1 MSAGLLDPVIAGVV
15 FAPSSSASFEKRA
28 IRRLA
33 FIGAGLP
40 VRVMGYFLA
49 IMQFLAVRP

>member
-1 MSAGLLDPVIAGVV
+1 MSAGLLDPVIVGVV

-33 FIGAGLP
+33 FIGAGLS
-40 VRVMGYFLA
+40 VRALGYFQA
-49 IMQFLAVRP
+49 VMQFQAVRA